1 MQGGRWKGQRQTL
14 FRRRVPATGAS
25 CALLLGSA
33 GPVRGGGLPF
43 GEHHLESTALGIW
56 ECRSGPGEWDE
67 THEEHT
73 GRTQTMSVWPWAREC
88 PGQLEVRAKGT
99 MSHKPE
105 VTSARLGDCSQGPLG
120 NTFFPKE
127 LQEERGEY

>member
-1 MQGGRWKGQRQTL
+1 M
-14 FRRRVPATGAS
+14 
-25 CALLLGSA
+25 
-33 GPVRGGGLPF
+33 
-43 GEHHLESTALGIW
+43 ESMALGIW

-67 THEEHT
+67 SHEEHA